1 MRLMIMNSTVSMWI
15 NVPRVLLPQGSFTL
29 GLLAPLTGQKVRE
42 MFPCICFCAGRQQT
56 FECEPNVGCAFPNLF
71 SKLVFTCALAQL
83 FLYSCWIV
91 RGSSQQPLDCWL
103 WATAA
108 IRALSPRESCLYSRG
123 CRPPPAGKWSRLCP
137 QAGGAVVWNAGHP
150 DPRTLLS

>member
-1 MRLMIMNSTVSMWI
+1 MSGKCSRAFVSVLVV
-15 NVPRVLLPQGSFTL
+15 NRHLSVNLTLVVPF
-29 GLLAPLTGQKVRE
+29 LTYSLNW
-42 MFPCICFCAGRQQT
+42 FF
-56 FECEPNVGCAFPNLF
+56 
-71 SKLVFTCALAQL
+71 ALAQL

-103 WATAA
+103 WVTAA

-150 DPRTLLS
+150 DPRTLLVRGKTSWTKGLTEHLWSTNQMQTVCYCLLHQQVN